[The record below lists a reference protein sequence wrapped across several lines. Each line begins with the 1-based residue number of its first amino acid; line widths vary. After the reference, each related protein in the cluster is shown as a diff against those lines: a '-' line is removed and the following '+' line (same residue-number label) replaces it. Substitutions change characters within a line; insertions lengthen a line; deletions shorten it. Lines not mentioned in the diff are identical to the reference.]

1 MALWKTLLYKPC
13 AFDMLIQIKY
23 VWGALGL
30 LLCAVP
36 VFFNIP
42 GSQGSSLGSRTQST
56 APSYP
61 H

>member
-1 MALWKTLLYKPC
+1 MEPWKILWYALPLNL
-13 AFDMLIQIKY
+13 LIQIKY

-42 GSQGSSLGSRTQST
+42 GSQASSLGSRTQSNLLLR
-56 APSYP
+56 SI
-61 H
+61 